1 MLKLPQPQTE
11 LKFWEFV
18 ALMAMMSSLAALS
31 TDAMLP
37 ALAEIGGDLGVVR
50 DNSNQLI
57 VSLLFLGMAGGQ
69 ILYGPVSDSVGR
81 KPAIYAGYALFM
93 IGSMMSLVATSFGVM
108 LAGRLLQGIGIA
120 GPRNVSM
127 ALIRDKYEGRSMARV
142 MSFVSVIFIL
152 VPIIAPAFGQA
163 ILLVAHWRAIFGS
176 FLVLAL
182 IGVLWFAFRQPETL
196 VESKRRPFSLKRISQ
211 AMGEVLSTRSAVAY
225 TVVAGLMSAGFLGYL
240 STAQQIFQIQYGL
253 GERFPLIFATLAVA
267 LGCASFLNGRLV
279 MRLGMRTLATW
290 AARLLVLTS
299 TLFLVFALTTA
310 GQPPLWTLMG
320 YLMVTF
326 LCVGVLF
333 GNLNALAMQPL
344 GHIAGVGA
352 AIVGAL
358 SQIIAVVLSAV
369 IGQSYN
375 GTVLPLVA
383 GFAVFSAAG
392 VAIMMWTERGAPLAA
407 EVGD

>member
-392 VAIMMWTERGAPLAA
+392 VAIMMWTERGAPVAA

>member
-1 MLKLPQPQTE
+1 MFKLPQPQTE

-37 ALAEIGGDLGVVR
+37 ALAEIGTDLGVVR

-93 IGSMMSLVATSFGVM
+93 IGSMMSLFAGSFGVM

-211 AMGEVLSTRSAVAY
+211 AMAEVMSIRSAVAY

-290 AARLLVLTS
+290 ASRLLVVVS
-299 TLFLVFALTTA
+299 TLFLVFAMTTA

-320 YLMVTF
+320 YLMITF

-383 GFAVFSAAG
+383 GFAIFSAAG
-392 VAIMMWTERGAPLAA
+392 MAIMMWTERGVPVAA

>member
-1 MLKLPQPQTE
+1 
-11 LKFWEFV
+11 
-18 ALMAMMSSLAALS
+18 
-31 TDAMLP
+31 
-37 ALAEIGGDLGVVR
+37 
-50 DNSNQLI
+50 
-57 VSLLFLGMAGGQ
+57 
-69 ILYGPVSDSVGR
+69 
-81 KPAIYAGYALFM
+81 
-93 IGSMMSLVATSFGVM
+93 
-108 LAGRLLQGIGIA
+108 
-120 GPRNVSM
+120 
-127 ALIRDKYEGRSMARV
+127 
-142 MSFVSVIFIL
+142 
-152 VPIIAPAFGQA
+152 
-163 ILLVAHWRAIFGS
+163 
-176 FLVLAL
+176 
-182 IGVLWFAFRQPETL
+182 
-196 VESKRRPFSLKRISQ
+196 
-211 AMGEVLSTRSAVAY
+211 MGEVLSTRSAVAY

>member
-1 MLKLPQPQTE
+1 MLKLPPPQTE

-392 VAIMMWTERGAPLAA
+392 VAIMMWTERGAPVAA
-407 EVGD
+407 EAGD